1 MGTPKTARSAS
12 ASVDGSGTGDA
23 LPITPE
29 FPAESGI
36 GSASRAATLLKLA
49 ELMPPASNWPLGISE
64 SVKSNPL
71 D

>member
-1 MGTPKTARSAS
+1 
-12 ASVDGSGTGDA
+12 VDASGTGDA

-36 GSASRAATLLKLA
+36 GSVSRAATLLKLA
-49 ELMPPASNWPLGISE
+49 VLMTPSLKGTLGVSEPANT
-64 SVKSNPL
+64 KSL